1 MRMLA
6 ALFLLTSIFLAGC
19 GTDVSQNT
27 NEPTEEN
34 AVEEKEITDNNDEV
48 TETEEL
54 QEDTEE
60 VTEEPAGEE
69 TTEGSTEEGTT
80 EENTEEPNLGEEQE
94 IMKESEAIYIG
105 QADTHSIEIE
115 TADQE
120 TMIFQTLESDVDF
133 DSIKEGSKVNI
144 DYYIDE
150 NGQNI
155 LKSIAVLN

>member
-34 AVEEKEITDNNDEV
+34 AVEEKETTDNNEEV
-48 TETEEL
+48 TETEEP
-54 QEDTEE
+54 QENTEE
-60 VTEEPAGEE
+60 VTEEPTEEE
-69 TTEGSTEEGTT
+69 TTEGSTEEGTA
-80 EENTEEPNLGEEQE
+80 EENTEEPE

-120 TMIFQTLESDVDF
+120 TVIFQTLESDVDF